1 MLRIIGILPRFT
13 DEWKRIYRMR
23 PSIERY
29 YRSGKHSRL
38 LNQHQCMTIAKV
50 SLHVRMSRLAYL
62 ATVLARLKADDY
74 AGMRH
79 MTVRLPRV
87 KRKQVGPPTENACRQ
102 RECTCCNWWREV
114 A

>member
-38 LNQHQCMTIAKV
+38 LNQHQCMTIAKL

-62 ATVLARLKADDY
+62 STVLAHLKADDY
-74 AGMRH
+74 VGMRH
-79 MTVRLPRV
+79 MRV
-87 KRKQVGPPTENACRQ
+87 KLPKVKRRKTDQEPETACHRQ
-102 RECTCCNWWREV
+102 HCTCCSWWRE
-114 A
+114 AA